1 MSLLKG
7 KGTLRGEATGFL
19 FKPTKLGV
27 LNVFLQL
34 GSWSLQQLWGWP
46 CVPFFWG
53 THIATPRVAGT
64 PPRQAA
70 AVKPMPHKP

>member
-7 KGTLRGEATGFL
+7 KGTLWGEATGFL
-19 FKPTKLGV
+19 FKSTKLAV

-34 GSWSLQQLWGWP
+34 GSWSLQRLWGWP
-46 CVPFFWG
+46 HVSFFWG
-53 THIATPRVAGT
+53 AHIATPRVAGA

-70 AVKPMPHKP
+70 AVLSPCHM